1 MSEGGEPF
9 GSVDEEIPQTPDE
22 VQKILDQYRASQ
34 LETTPL
40 FTEQG
45 GFGGAEKEITEP
57 GADEKLA
64 QQQQQ
69 EREQNL
75 QALRQN
81 ILSSLSGYK
90 ESALTT
96 SEGMKLNTDANG
108 NVDIL
113 DASGKSLLDQ
123 FQESTVEG
131 AISKSEFAAVITEV
145 ATNGIAM
152 LDCSVDGVVKYKTI
166 YELAPDNQIKVSYF
180 EIEQPA
186 VPEETSGGG
195 SEPSEDGIS
204 LAQVKEPKI
213 VSVPEFFMAVQ
224 SEGQAKFALANSE
237 ALGAGT
243 SSEPQTAQEPAT
255 ESEDILE
262 SLKPENIIETGGI
275 TLVEEAEG
283 VDQSEQ
289 SNQPEQFEQ
298 SKELDQPKQF
308 DLRTEPEQS
317 VQFEQPDQTEQY
329 DQPEQPIRAEQT
341 EQTEEPIQIKTTAP
355 VLKQEPRNT
364 EKPTDEMHEKTEQS
378 KQPTKEEPVTVRSAV
393 KSPPILKIARLGGK
407 LEVIRVPT
415 KGKSE
420 TSPDNVSKLSQE
432 ATPKTST
439 EAPTGKN
446 TQKSH
451 EQTPHFQ
458 TLEFNGKQFKI
469 EPETQAIKIEP
480 AKPTIAVPRVLLN
493 KLNETS
499 SVMYS
504 KFNPSQA
511 LFAEMLPVIEDVI
524 YIDDPDLASN
534 FDPAML
540 NAALNSLATE
550 KRQQKKPEK
559 SEEQQQ
565 AEQREIRL
573 KQEEEEALEEA
584 QAAKAAAATAAAAM
598 SAEKNRGSED
608 KDKLKI
614 DRSPSGPQSGLNL
627 IRTPRRSTL
636 ERSPAAQ
643 LKQMREAAQILSE
656 WRTIRR
662 SEQNAEQSH
671 GGANQGSTAN
681 EQQDDNQQVP
691 VIPDNAKVAA

>member
-34 LETTPL
+34 LETTPP

-57 GADEKLA
+57 DAEEKLT
-64 QQQQQ
+64 QQHQQ

-90 ESALTT
+90 ESALTA

-145 ATNGIAM
+145 AANGIAM

-186 VPEETSGGG
+186 VPEETSGG

-275 TLVEEAEG
+275 TLVEEVEDMDQP
-283 VDQSEQ
+283 DQSK
-289 SNQPEQFEQ
+289 QPEQSDQ
-298 SKELDQPKQF
+298 SKESEQPKQF

-317 VQFEQPDQTEQY
+317 VQFEQPDQSEQSN
-329 DQPEQPIRAEQT
+329 QPEHSTQAEQT

-355 VLKQEPRNT
+355 VLKQEPRNA
-364 EKPTDEMHEKTEQS
+364 ERPTDEMHEKSEQP
-378 KQPTKEEPVTVRSAV
+378 KQPATEKPITVRSAV
-393 KSPPILKIARLGGK
+393 KSPPILKVARLGGK
-407 LEVIRVPT
+407 LEVIRVAT
-415 KGKSE
+415 KEKIEASSENISKS
-420 TSPDNVSKLSQE
+420 QRE
-432 ATPKTST
+432 ATSKTST
-439 EAPTGKN
+439 EVSTGKN

-565 AEQREIRL
+565 AEQREMRL
-573 KQEEEEALEEA
+573 KQEEEEELEEA

-614 DRSPSGPQSGLNL
+614 DRSPSGPQLGLNL
-627 IRTPRRSTL
+627 IRSPRRSTL

-662 SEQNAEQSH
+662 SEQSAEQSH